1 MINLHRDYKVE
12 HDGVRILE
20 TSEGFA
26 TYKIEDKTLNFL
38 EIYVVPNK
46 RGKGKAVE
54 LTHQV
59 HKIARELGASQVI
72 AMVDPN
78 DINAQASA
86 GALMSAGMKKVGT
99 VTVEFDMY
107 RSDVCHG

>member
-1 MINLHRDYKVE
+1 MTNLHRDYKVE
-12 HDGVRILE
+12 HDGVRLLE
-20 TSEGFA
+20 TKEGFA
-26 TYKIEDKTLNFL
+26 TYKVDDKTLCYM
-38 EIYVVPNK
+38 EVYVTPDQ

-78 DINAQASA
+78 DVSAKATA